1 MKFVR
6 YSLIAVAATA
16 FSLAA
21 YLTYQAETKP
31 EEITIKVTPYSQLES
46 APKSGAQSTEATQKN
61 DRSAQGHDN
70 IARIHYFVK
79 VGDTLST
86 IFLHGVCRTKR
97 RRSFLK
103 LT

>member
-31 EEITIKVTPYSQLES
+31 EEITIKVTPYSEL
-46 APKSGAQSTEATQKN
+46 K
-61 DRSAQGHDN
+61 SAQKTRLKQMKHLKIPN
-70 IARIHYFVK
+70 VK
-79 VGDTLST
+79 S
-86 IFLHGVCRTKR
+86 KA
-97 RRSFLK
+97 
-103 LT
+103 

>member
-31 EEITIKVTPYSQLES
+31 EEITIKVTPYSELES
-46 APKSGAQSTEATQKN
+46 A
-61 DRSAQGHDN
+61 H
-70 IARIHYFVK
+70 V
-79 VGDTLST
+79 
-86 IFLHGVCRTKR
+86 
-97 RRSFLK
+97 
-103 LT
+103 

>member
-46 APKSGAQSTEATQKN
+46 APKSGTQSTEATQRMTAPLKVMTTLLVFITSSK
-61 DRSAQGHDN
+61 SA
-70 IARIHYFVK
+70 IRLARF
-79 VGDTLST
+79 
-86 IFLHGVCRTKR
+86 FLHGVCRTKR